1 MNNLFILI
9 YLLSFLVIP
18 FFYLAGLIYLLIKQ
32 IQAIVVQR
40 TFVGQFLA
48 VLPSS
53 LILAWCLLPNTSAAK
68 RFLFSEQNFF
78 TWPWMILFGA
88 AVWLHLM
95 IARGRDAAA
104 LAGDPTR
111 QTIPPLPGGSH

>member
-1 MNNLFILI
+1 MNNTVILI
-9 YLLSFLVIP
+9 YFLFLLVIP
-18 FFYLAGLIYLLIKQ
+18 FVYLAGLIYLLIKQ

-53 LILAWCLLPNTSAAK
+53 LILTWWLLPNSSPAK
-68 RFLFSEQNFF
+68 RLLFLEQHVF

-95 IARGRDAAA
+95 IARGRNAAA
-104 LAGDPTR
+104 LAGDSTR
-111 QTIPPLPGGSH
+111 QTIPPAPGGSR

>member
-1 MNNLFILI
+1 MNNTVILI
-9 YLLSFLVIP
+9 YFLFLLVIP
-18 FFYLAGLIYLLIKQ
+18 FVYLAGLIYLLIKQ
-32 IQAIVVQR
+32 IKAIVVQR
-40 TFVGQFLA
+40 TFVGQFFA

-68 RFLFSEQNFF
+68 RFLFSEQNLFAR
-78 TWPWMILFGA
+78 PWMILLGA

-95 IARGRDAAA
+95 IAQGRNAAA

-111 QTIPPLPGGSH
+111 QAIPPAPGGSR

>member
-1 MNNLFILI
+1 MNNTVILI
-9 YLLSFLVIP
+9 YFLFLLVIP
-18 FFYLAGLIYLLIKQ
+18 FVYLAGLIYLLIKQ

-53 LILAWCLLPNTSAAK
+53 LILTWWLLPNSSPAK
-68 RFLFSEQNFF
+68 RLLFLEQHVF

-111 QTIPPLPGGSH
+111 QTIPPAPGGSR